1 MPTSL
6 PAPAHAFG
14 NLLAGAFVMP
24 IIRIEQRASAVPLA
38 RALVAGGVRVF
49 EVLLRTPCA
58 LDAIADIRTQV
69 PEATVGAGTL
79 LGAADVANALAAG
92 AQFAVTPGL
101 TPELAQAVVRHRLPT
116 LPGVATASEVM
127 QAMSLGFDALKLFP
141 AHGLWGASQIE
152 ALQGVFPSLRFCP
165 TGGIKPEHI
174 ATYLALRGCG
184 GVGGSWVTPERLI
197 AQGDWDGITVLARQ
211 AASFRRP

>member
-24 IIRIEQRASAVPLA
+24 IIRIEQRARAVPLA

-197 AQGDWDGITVLARQ
+197 DQGDWDGITVLARQ